1 MTTQGKEMENT
12 KINRTRIKSLS
23 TTIIKTIKNGAFKT
37 VANTPK
43 SFSPYRKTAPKPLR
57 VSRCA

>member
-1 MTTQGKEMENT
+1 MKTQGKEMENT

-43 SFSPYRKTAPKPLR
+43 SSSPYRKIPQNH
-57 VSRCA
+57 